1 MSLDDP
7 RSTPTTPEEEQMSQ
21 SVAKYLLVCLYVLAA
36 SAMPARA
43 QQADLPGVYT
53 FDATTSDDMKAA
65 VDRGTADMN
74 FAIRGIARSR
84 IAQTNPRYER
94 IAISRNDKTV
104 SVQFDQRPPIV
115 LPLDGHSVPVAREDG
130 EQDDVTAQW
139 SATQLVLDF
148 KSDKGER
155 LNTFVFAPDGKSL
168 KLDVKLMS
176 SHFSAPITYVLAYR
190 RQAS

>member
-1 MSLDDP
+1 
-7 RSTPTTPEEEQMSQ
+7 MSQ
-21 SVAKYLLVCLYVLAA
+21 SAAKYLLVCLYVLAA
-36 SAMPARA
+36 SAMPAQA
-43 QQADLPGVYT
+43 QQTDLQGVYT
-53 FDATTSDDMKAA
+53 FDAAASDDMKAA

-94 IAISRNDKTV
+94 VAISRSDKTV

-115 LPLDGHSVPVAREDG
+115 LPLDGHSVPYTRDDG
-130 EQDDVTAQW
+130 EKDDASAQW
-139 SATQLVLDF
+139 STTQLVLDF

-155 LNTFVFAPDGKSL
+155 LNTLVLAPDGKSL
-168 KLDVKLMS
+168 KLNVKLMS
-176 SHFSAPITYVLAYR
+176 SHFSAPITYMLAYR